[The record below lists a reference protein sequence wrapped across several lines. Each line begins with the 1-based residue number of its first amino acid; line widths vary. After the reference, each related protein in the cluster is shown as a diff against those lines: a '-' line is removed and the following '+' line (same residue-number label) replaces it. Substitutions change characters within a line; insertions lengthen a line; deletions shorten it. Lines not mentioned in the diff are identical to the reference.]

1 MILTFYRFEGA
12 SERVDKTNYLTEQGK
27 ITGVKMY
34 NTGDILAPDFR
45 LKYNALIYKSNYC
58 KCEETGRYY
67 FIRDISMISG
77 KTLIVH
83 TQTDTLYTAK
93 EGIYN
98 SPAWVNV
105 SSAEPTAEQ
114 YFLPNELPLQQDDEI
129 ESWEFPNECFTKNT
143 TGISNI
149 VLITI

>member
-1 MILTFYRFEGA
+1 MVLTFYRFEGA

-34 NTGDILAPDFR
+34 NNGDILAPDFR
-45 LKYNALIYKSNYC
+45 LKYNALVYKSNYC

-77 KTLIVH
+77 KTLIIH
-83 TQTDTLYTAK
+83 TQCDTLFTAK
-93 EGIYN
+93 NSIYN
-98 SPAWVNV
+98 SPAWVSV

-114 YFLPNELPLQQDDEI
+114 YFLPNDLPLQQNDDI